1 MNYSDKIKFDH
12 WIESC
17 PIDDVQVQ
25 PTTSMVRNGDG
36 KWSYLVK
43 VFLTIDKEDWD
54 NNTPEDKEDPVD
66 EYFECVSSC
75 DTDNKE
81 CHNECTE
88 ELKENDTGN

>member
-1 MNYSDKIKFDH
+1 MVGGIQMNYSDKIKFDH

-25 PTTSMVRNGDG
+25 PTTSMVRNDNG

-54 NNTPEDKEDPVD
+54 NNTPEDE
-66 EYFECVSSC
+66 
-75 DTDNKE
+75 
-81 CHNECTE
+81 
-88 ELKENDTGN
+88 

>member
-12 WIESC
+12 WIETC

-25 PTTSMVRNGDG
+25 PTTSMVRNGNG

-54 NNTPEDKEDPVD
+54 NNTPEE
-66 EYFECVSSC
+66 EVSSNASWFIKKR
-75 DTDNKE
+75 NK
-81 CHNECTE
+81 TSFV
-88 ELKENDTGN
+88 

>member
-1 MNYSDKIKFDH
+1 VNYSDKIKFDH

-25 PTTSMVRNGDG
+25 PTTSMVRNGNG

-54 NNTPEDKEDPVD
+54 NNTPEEEEHIDLSLEENAVWDNPEVMEDEEED
-66 EYFECVSSC
+66 E
-75 DTDNKE
+75 
-81 CHNECTE
+81 
-88 ELKENDTGN
+88 

>member
-25 PTTSMVRNGDG
+25 HTTSMVRNDNG

-54 NNTPEDKEDPVD
+54 NNTSEEEEHIDLSLEENAVWDNPEVME
-66 EYFECVSSC
+66 
-75 DTDNKE
+75 
-81 CHNECTE
+81 NE
-88 ELKENDTGN
+88 ENE

>member
-1 MNYSDKIKFDH
+1 MDRGRLTMNYSDKIKFDH

-25 PTTSMVRNGDG
+25 PTTSMVRMGNG

-54 NNTPEDKEDPVD
+54 NNTLEE
-66 EYFECVSSC
+66 EVS
-75 DTDNKE
+75 N
-81 CHNECTE
+81 
-88 ELKENDTGN
+88 

>member
-25 PTTSMVRNGDG
+25 PTTSMVRNGNG

-54 NNTPEDKEDPVD
+54 NNTPEEEEHIDLSLEENAVWDNPEVMEDEEED
-66 EYFECVSSC
+66 E
-75 DTDNKE
+75 
-81 CHNECTE
+81 
-88 ELKENDTGN
+88 

>member
-25 PTTSMVRNGDG
+25 PTTSMVRMGNG

-43 VFLTIDKEDWD
+43 VFLTIEGR
-54 NNTPEDKEDPVD
+54 
-66 EYFECVSSC
+66 
-75 DTDNKE
+75 
-81 CHNECTE
+81 
-88 ELKENDTGN
+88 LG

>member
-1 MNYSDKIKFDH
+1 MGGLLMNYSDKIKFDH

-25 PTTSMVRNGDG
+25 PTTSMVRNGNG

-54 NNTPEDKEDPVD
+54 NNTPEDE
-66 EYFECVSSC
+66 
-75 DTDNKE
+75 
-81 CHNECTE
+81 
-88 ELKENDTGN
+88 

>member
-25 PTTSMVRNGDG
+25 PTTSMVRNDNG

-54 NNTPEDKEDPVD
+54 NNTPEEEEHIDLSLEENAVWDNPEVMDDKEED
-66 EYFECVSSC
+66 E
-75 DTDNKE
+75 
-81 CHNECTE
+81 
-88 ELKENDTGN
+88 

>member
-25 PTTSMVRNGDG
+25 PTTSMVRNGNG

-43 VFLTIDKEDWD
+43 VFLTIDK
-54 NNTPEDKEDPVD
+54 
-66 EYFECVSSC
+66 
-75 DTDNKE
+75 
-81 CHNECTE
+81 
-88 ELKENDTGN
+88 

>member
-12 WIESC
+12 WIKSC

-25 PTTSMVRNGDG
+25 PTTSMVRNGNG

-54 NNTPEDKEDPVD
+54 NNTPEEEEHIDLSLEENAVW
-66 EYFECVSSC
+66 
-75 DTDNKE
+75 DNPE
-81 CHNECTE
+81 VMENE
-88 ELKENDTGN
+88 ENE